1 MISIPSLFSH
11 GEPTASETFCLLW
24 NTITPIHGRG
34 EDKDDK
40 ILGKAAL
47 IFNED
52 AVGSEIQTISF
63 KNSTPI
69 STQKGVETAISAA
82 MTNFAFHR
90 GETAISGYP
99 GAVSREVENRGFD
112 VLFCILSVNFQADRA
127 FLV

>member
-1 MISIPSLFSH
+1 M
-11 GEPTASETFCLLW
+11 LW
-24 NTITPIHGRG
+24 NTIILIHGRG

-99 GAVSREVENRGFD
+99 GVVSREVENQGLD
-112 VLFCILSVNFQADRA
+112 VFSVVG
-127 FLV
+127 L